1 MTLMLQFLYAF
12 FACLGFCFMF
22 NLKDRTVAAVS
33 CLCGGFGWIVYLLV
47 RPYVSV
53 IVANLISAVFIAAFS
68 EVAARRMS
76 VPSTIFLIIG
86 ILPLVP
92 GGGIYYTMEYCIR
105 GMTDAFIEKGLETF
119 GIAGAIAIGVSL
131 VSSIVRIISS
141 YTRRRE
147 I

>member
-1 MTLMLQFLYAF
+1 MTIVLQFIYSF
-12 FACLGFCFMF
+12 FACRGFCLMF
-22 NLKDRTVAAVS
+22 NLKDRKVAFIS

-47 RPYVSV
+47 RPYASV
-53 IVANLISAVFIAAFS
+53 IVANLISAIFIAAFS
-68 EVAARRMS
+68 EVAAKRLS
-76 VPSTIFLIIG
+76 TPSTIFLIIG

-131 VSSIVRIISS
+131 VSSITRIISA
-141 YTRRRE
+141 YTKRRE
-147 I
+147 V